1 MERNAIKRWVG
12 ACLLGSAVTTGC
24 SQVGSRVQDP
34 APRVA
39 SSYAPPRIGGAV
51 IAQRKVEES
60 PAQVVQSLPP
70 PDTLPL
76 MASEDKNTVQDPST
90 TQASSDS
97 SNPGL
102 VGEPDSV
109 RKALVDITAHRCF
122 NHTEDYQS
130 LTGQLQHSHITKA
143 WRLRYASVD
152 EVDPYGGSVTLTD
165 DARLSERNDGDFVR
179 VHGRLMNPEARGIAP
194 LFAID
199 SIQSIDKKE

>member
-1 MERNAIKRWVG
+1 MERNAIKRWMG

-39 SSYAPPRIGGAV
+39 QPYAPPQIGGAD

-70 PDTLPL
+70 PDAHPPIP
-76 MASEDKNTVQDPST
+76 SEDRDTVKDPSA
-90 TQASSDS
+90 TQVSRDS
-97 SNPGL
+97 NNPGP

-109 RKALVDITAHRCF
+109 GKALVDLTAHRCF

-165 DARLSERNDGDFVR
+165 NARLSELNDGDFVW
-179 VHGRLMNPEARGIAP
+179 VHGHLMNPEARGIAP